1 MFQMELTEG
10 AKPNTLGQII
20 NTGYMFK
27 ERVLR
32 PCKAGVYVKEKKC
45 SVCLCTPS
53 HLERVW

>member
-1 MFQMELTEG
+1 MELTEG

>member
-1 MFQMELTEG
+1 MLGEEFNPHIHEAMFQMPLTEG

-32 PCKAGVYVKEKKC
+32 PCKAGVYMKEGKK
-45 SVCLCTPS
+45 
-53 HLERVW
+53 E